1 MTEDDPFTSDC
12 EANARGIMQCLRMLA
27 EEAALLHLSRTLAA
41 LREAIDVCAAEN
53 VLESA
58 LDDGEQDE
66 FPVTRR
72 SLLLH

>member
-1 MTEDDPFTSDC
+1 MTEDDPFTSEC

-53 VLESA
+53 VLDASA
-58 LDDGEQDE
+58 DGPEQDRLA
-66 FPVTRR
+66 VSGRR
-72 SLLLH
+72 LLLH